1 MDNINNT
8 CAPRMA
14 DGRLFSD
21 YRSGNIRDNIVAS
34 GFTNANDHRHFLQ
47 NNADE
52 IMNAHNHQVLNK
64 ECSSCE
70 LRPSA
75 PSQKDVED
83 DKEHKKLPASLE
95 TDGKKENFSTNF
107 SQDYNILSGVITG
120 TVIYFLYALYLRK

>member
-21 YRSGNIRDNIVAS
+21 YRSGNIRDNIVTS

-47 NNADE
+47 NNASE
-52 IMNAHNHQVLNK
+52 ILNTHKQQVLAK

-75 PSQKDVED
+75 PLAEEKEDKQKGN
-83 DKEHKKLPASLE
+83 LSPSLE
-95 TDGKKENFSTNF
+95 TDGKKENFSVSMSKDN
-107 SQDYNILSGVITG
+107 GVLG
-120 TVIYFLYALYLRK
+120 GVVAGAGIYFLYTLYFRK

>member
-21 YRSGNIRDNIVAS
+21 YRSGNIRDNIVTS

-47 NNADE
+47 NNASE
-52 IMNAHNHQVLNK
+52 ILNAHKQQVLAK

-75 PSQKDVED
+75 PPAEEKEDKQKVDT
-83 DKEHKKLPASLE
+83 PPPSLE
-95 TDGKKENFSTNF
+95 TDGKKENFSVSISKDNGV
-107 SQDYNILSGVITG
+107 LGGVIAG
-120 TVIYFLYALYLRK
+120 AVVYFLYALYYRK